1 MPDIGNMVFSVNE
14 LVAISTALE
23 SQIEDCQEF
32 LSDPTLT
39 LDAKAQLNQVI
50 QHSKS
55 AAARLD
61 AIFKENG
68 VDPRKN

>member
-1 MPDIGNMVFSVNE
+1 MSDTENITFSMNE

-23 SQIEDCQEF
+23 SQIEECQEY
-32 LSDPTLT
+32 LT
-39 LDAKAQLNQVI
+39 NPNLALDSKIQLNQVI

-61 AIFKENG
+61 AIFKKNG
-68 VDPRKN
+68 FNPYKN